1 MSSTFRGA
9 ILIYIFI
16 NIAISKPASAESENS
31 ALDPMPVAIAGS
43 VTHVLRS
50 EKINETFKIDV
61 ALPNSYG
68 VGERKYPVVYVTD
81 GGGNFPIVVGNLRM
95 LSLGFEMPDVIVV
108 GIGYNTADIPRILA
122 IRTRDLTPTIDEAY
136 TQQAR
141 KSPMFPLP
149 DDVTPGGADDF
160 VHFINLEIKPFI
172 NKNYRTDPGNETL
185 LGYSLGGLFG
195 LHVLFNHTDSFD
207 KYIIGS
213 PSIWWDNTVSFS
225 YEAEYA
231 ENNKDLAKKVFI
243 SSGGLE
249 EDPEGDSRMVTN
261 MIKMFTRLNSRLYP
275 GLVLDHYVFA
285 GETHMSGM
293 GTAFNR
299 GLRFVFKD
307 EMPKPPSAE

>member
-1 MSSTFRGA
+1 MKSQFHDA
-9 ILIYIFI
+9 ILICVFTSACIL
-16 NIAISKPASAESENS
+16 NPAFAESDNN
-31 ALDPMPVAIAGS
+31 APAPQLVAIAGS

-68 VGERKYPVVYVTD
+68 MGERNYPVVYVTD

-122 IRTRDLTPTIDEAY
+122 IRTRDLTPTNDLSY
-136 TQQAR
+136 TEEAR

-149 DDVTPGGADDF
+149 ADVTPGGADNF
-160 VHFINLEIKPFI
+160 VNFINRELKPFV
-172 NKNYRTDPGNETL
+172 NKNYRTDADNETL
-185 LGYSLGGLFG
+185 VGYSLGGLFG

-207 KYIIGS
+207 KFIIGS
-213 PSIWWDNTVSFS
+213 PSIWWDETVSFRF
-225 YEAEYA
+225 EAEYA
-231 ENNKDLAKKVFI
+231 ENNKDLTKKVFM

-249 EDPEGDSRMVTN
+249 EDADGDSRMVTN
-261 MIKMFTRLNSRLYP
+261 MIKMYSRLNSRPYP

-307 EMPKPPSAE
+307 EMPTPPGT